1 MQAVSESM
9 PPGTAADACRA
20 FGVPRASWYRHER
33 PAPVACGQKERR
45 ASPRRTLTTAERATV
60 LETVNS
66 PRFADQAPGE
76 IVTTLLDEG
85 KYLCSERTM
94 YRILKA
100 HDQVR
105 ERRRL
110 LRHPVY
116 ECPELLATRPN
127 EVWTWDITKLKGPV
141 KYQYF
146 QLYVMIDIFSRMVV
160 GWMLA
165 DCEKDELAGQF
176 IAETCKRQ
184 GILPDQLSIH
194 ADRGTSMTSLHVAA
208 LLANL
213 GVTKSHSRPHVSNDN
228 PYSESHF
235 KTMKYRPNFPP
246 RFGSMADGRGFCRAF
261 FDWYNNDHHHSGI
274 AMLTPAD
281 HHRGRGAAVL
291 LARNVVMLGAYG
303 RNPDRFVN
311 GKPAAKATPEAA
323 WINPPKVARVVADP
337 S

>member
-1 MQAVSESM
+1 MQAVSESL

-33 PAPVACGQKERR
+33 PVPVAYGPKQRR
-45 ASPRRTLTTAERATV
+45 ASPRRSLSANERTDV

-66 PRFADQAPGE
+66 QRFAYQAPAE
-76 IVTTLLDEG
+76 IVATLLDEG
-85 KYLCSERTM
+85 RYMCSERTM
-94 YRILKA
+94 YRVLKD

-105 ERRRL
+105 ERRRV
-110 LRHPVY
+110 LRHPTY
-116 ECPELLATRPN
+116 QRPELLATRPN

-146 QLYVMIDIFSRMVV
+146 QLYVMLDIFSRMVV

-165 DCEKDELAGQF
+165 DCEKDELAGQL
-176 IAETCKRQ
+176 ISETCERQ
-184 GILPDQLSIH
+184 GIVPDQLSIH

-235 KTMKYRPNFPP
+235 RTLKYRPDFPA
-246 RFGSMADGRGFCRAF
+246 RFGSLADARAFCRVF

-274 AMLTPAD
+274 AMLTPTD
-281 HHRGRGAAVL
+281 LHGGRGDAIL
-291 LARNVVMLGAYG
+291 LARNSVMLGAYAQ
-303 RNPDRFVN
+303 NPNRFVN
-311 GKPAAKATPEAA
+311 GKPVVRATPDAA
-323 WINPPKVARVVADP
+323 WINPPMVARVVAVP

>member
-1 MQAVSESM
+1 MEAVSQTM
-9 PPGTAADACRA
+9 LPGTAAQACRA

-33 PAPVACGQKERR
+33 PVPVAYGPKQRR
-45 ASPRRTLTTAERATV
+45 ASPHRALSVTERANV

-66 PRFADQAPGE
+66 PPFADQAPAE
-76 IVTTLLDEG
+76 IVATLLDESR
-85 KYLCSERTM
+85 YLCSERTM
-94 YRILKA
+94 YRILRD

-105 ERRRL
+105 ERRRV
-110 LRHPVY
+110 LRHPTY
-116 ECPELLATRPN
+116 QRPELLATRPN

-141 KYQYF
+141 KYVYF
-146 QLYVMIDIFSRMVV
+146 QLYVMLDIFSRMVV

-165 DCEKDELAGQF
+165 DREQDELAGQL
-176 IAETCKRQ
+176 ISETCERQ
-184 GILPDQLSIH
+184 GIVPDQLSIH

-235 KTMKYRPNFPP
+235 KTMKYRPDFPA
-246 RFGSMADGRGFCRAF
+246 RFGCLADARAFCRLF
-261 FDWYNNDHHHSGI
+261 FDWYNNVHHHSGI

-281 HHRGRGAAVL
+281 LHAGRGDAIL
-291 LARNVVMLGAYG
+291 LARNGVMLSAYG
-303 RNPDRFVN
+303 QHPNRFVN
-311 GKPAAKATPEAA
+311 GKPAVRGTPDAA
-323 WINPPKVARVVADP
+323 WINPPMVERVVVVP

>member
-33 PAPVACGQKERR
+33 PVPVAYGPKKRR
-45 ASPRRTLTTAERATV
+45 ASPRRSLSETERETV

-66 PRFADQAPGE
+66 QRFADQAPGE
-76 IVTTLLDEG
+76 IVATLLDEG
-85 KYLCSERTM
+85 RYLCSERTM
-94 YRILKA
+94 YRILKD

-105 ERRRL
+105 ERRRF
-110 LRHPVY
+110 LRHPTY
-116 ECPELLATRPN
+116 QRPELLATRPN

-146 QLYVMIDIFSRMVV
+146 QLYVMLDIFSRMVV

-165 DCEKDELAGQF
+165 DCEKDELAGQL
-176 IAETCKRQ
+176 IAETCERQ

-235 KTMKYRPNFPP
+235 KTMKYRPNFPA
-246 RFGSMADGRGFCRAF
+246 RFGSLVDARAFCRAF
-261 FDWYNNDHHHSGI
+261 FDWYNHDHHHSGI

-281 HHRGRGAAVL
+281 HHRGLGDAVL
-291 LARNVVMLGAYG
+291 IARNGVMLGAYG
-303 RNPDRFVN
+303 QNPERFVN
-311 GKPAAKATPEAA
+311 GKPVVRATPDAA
-323 WINPPKVARVVADP
+323 WINPPMVVRVVADP

>member
-1 MQAVSESM
+1 ML
-9 PPGTAADACRA
+9 PGTAAQACRA

-33 PAPVACGQKERR
+33 PVPVAYGPKQRR
-45 ASPRRTLTTAERATV
+45 ASPHRALSVTERANV

-66 PRFADQAPGE
+66 PPFADQAPAE
-76 IVTTLLDEG
+76 IVATLLDESR
-85 KYLCSERTM
+85 YLCSERTM
-94 YRILKA
+94 YRILRD

-105 ERRRL
+105 ERRRV
-110 LRHPVY
+110 LRHPTY
-116 ECPELLATRPN
+116 QRPELLATRPN

-141 KYQYF
+141 KYVYF
-146 QLYVMIDIFSRMVV
+146 QLYVMLDIFSRMVV

-165 DCEKDELAGQF
+165 DREQDELAGQL
-176 IAETCKRQ
+176 ISETCERQ
-184 GILPDQLSIH
+184 GIVPDQLSIH

-235 KTMKYRPNFPP
+235 KTMKYRPDFPA
-246 RFGSMADGRGFCRAF
+246 RFGCLADARAFCRLF
-261 FDWYNNDHHHSGI
+261 FDWYNNVHHHSGI

-281 HHRGRGAAVL
+281 LHAGRGDAIL
-291 LARNVVMLGAYG
+291 LARNGVMLSAYG
-303 RNPDRFVN
+303 QHPNRFVN
-311 GKPAAKATPEAA
+311 GKPAVRATPDAA
-323 WINPPKVARVVADP
+323 WINPPMVERVVVVP